1 MGITIASAF
10 PLGAFVAIFV
20 NYPSR
25 IKADIGAF
33 GSGIFFSAIA
43 FSLVNE
49 STKEGNAMTM
59 AFGFSIGAAVFS
71 FSNHELLQRRFSS
84 SKRQSSN
91 YDVDGNSS
99 ASPQTVLVGSILD
112 SVPESLF
119 VIIALHVQG
128 LLDALLGNLA
138 GGLRR
143 NIYPDYGKS

>member
-1 MGITIASAF
+1 MGITVASAF

-84 SKRQSSN
+84 SKRSSN

-99 ASPQTVLVGSILD
+99 ASPQTVLVVVVMMRL
-112 SVPESLF
+112 
-119 VIIALHVQG
+119 
-128 LLDALLGNLA
+128 
-138 GGLRR
+138 
-143 NIYPDYGKS
+143 